1 MAKLPELPKLRI
13 AGPFWTAEADV
24 IRLADPAT
32 NYAFRTLFVDMT
44 PRGAIGEDDVL
55 LPGSWLALV
64 YVTSVTISPTGGST
78 PQYVWKRSGTKP
90 DGHLPPQAIRA
101 AISAGTASLLL
112 LQAPADGWPA
122 NIAGKL
128 PTFTCLGGEIVLDPM
143 TAQNSAT
150 QKLYTALGIGSAAI
164 TGRTGAARL
173 LGALA
178 VHAGG
183 LSAFGQVRLLW
194 DSAPVNA
201 VFQLA
206 RVVPDPEPTPG
217 TKVRGF
223 RMTIEAERLTDA
235 ERAAIIASWRRLNRY
250 LNPNNPLNGLVEP
263 VPAPEWA
270 TLELANPLTIPRL
283 FWEIAPWQEQP
294 GTRPIS
300 FAGDEFSVLLS
311 DRRPY
316 DPSAQPDTLA
326 RITPTSARVAVDG
339 TNLRMELKAGG
350 PPAAATGTFSYQAS
364 RDAAVWSERVTLGAT
379 TLAFDP
385 NEAARRLRA
394 TLQVPEPSWSP
405 PPPGKTGP
413 VTPTVLWGFTPL
425 DDGWA
430 QLPLPNLS
438 EQIYLDAGVAQ
449 AEPVP
454 APDNLLRGAVSF
466 GNDDPSG
473 LGQFPGEQPWS
484 LTLAA
489 AQRMTATWVLG
500 AITGGY
506 QLQSADLAL
515 DAPEVALNG
524 LYWLSTEA
532 PTAADALPDFDDWI
546 GGLTTVPLHTVT
558 RRELFA
564 PLVRLAF
571 EAISFAWRSKP
582 APSAGLGPWAFQY
595 GVDPALLRALVNSGA
610 LPSDVVG
617 AALPLVW
624 RRHPSLPMVQALAL
638 TQSVTPP
645 NVPIAGRQLVPF
657 ELPVTRQD
665 GLDLPNG
672 WRFTAEGAT
681 GWPLYAGGRSPAR
694 EWLGSDEA
702 KLYDLPLVALSLP
715 GLVLDPRPDGDPPQ
729 NDLALGLPVQYR
741 YDLPYTDEVQAL
753 AQLPKIPKDPR
764 ESTPLP
770 DTARPEPPRP
780 LSRADYADHWRRLA
794 ERADLAAAD
803 DVAAF
808 ARQDGQ
814 TVLRHLASV
823 HAWAVRATLD
833 LEGYPGELRL
843 DNADPAASAPLTLA
857 GEAALPGVGG
867 DFADGAGGLRR
878 LPADAP
884 PDSVQYR
891 LTAGSMA
898 AGLTGDARYADQR
911 GLARGASVP
920 ASNLIRTPVSHPTG
934 GDVQLTTT
942 RSPLTLGHSTASW
955 QLWFRD
961 LPAQGTT
968 FTKASARSPRAVDL
982 DLDSNDPEARSSDYE
997 HRTGYEWRLRPL
1009 DDDPDAPAP
1018 GLDLFGLQFFP
1029 LVLDR
1034 VVFDGDG
1041 VAKVEVIG
1049 RLQLPVA
1056 GSGAEQI
1063 DLSNCVRLTFSASSG
1078 GAALNLSAVG
1088 LVGDVLEWPLAVS
1101 AGEAG
1106 DAPRLRVGGIA
1117 LASGGAGLT
1126 VQQVRLYFHL
1136 FRVEWAVGLPPI
1148 SFPNPATPPFTLPGA
1163 NGPDPIVPQKVALG
1177 LDMTGGAHTLNLT
1190 IAVRVGRPPSDLQAL
1205 YRFDEGSG
1213 GTVHD
1218 SSGTGDPLHLTAAS
1232 TQGMSWGTSGLT
1244 LTKPTLIR
1252 SGAPATK
1259 LTAAVKASNEISV
1272 EAWVKPVTGLLTN
1285 GQFNIVTVSA
1295 DDAHRNVTVQQRK
1308 GLLESSFVDVWL
1320 RTSTTSEDGAPDLA
1334 TDAGSLGA
1342 DLTHVAYTRSA
1353 DGKARIYING
1363 EPAADDGA
1371 AGTLAAWNDQ
1381 FELALGDE
1389 FTGGH
1394 AWLGTYRM
1402 LAVYSRALSAEEVS
1416 ARFASGPAT
1425 APPTA
1430 TVRGE
1435 AIAAAL
1441 TFNLMAGGAD
1451 RFTLDTA
1458 TLFGDL
1464 TLGVTLPDGSPA
1476 ALAGDTA
1483 LQFSW
1488 NGYSAPQPEKLQF
1501 LPGMRLADAQTP
1513 GLRERAAPGFATV
1526 TFRAT
1531 ARPDDIPKLPLTGAF
1546 VEALLLAHW
1555 GRSLHDVGPNGTAQ
1569 AAELYGSSAGDLVVG
1584 YTSRLQ
1590 GSGVHSSDWQETFL
1604 INGMLAATNLVSWP
1618 QQLNYD
1624 AGNARITLPAART
1637 AGAPP
1642 LTHLRHTIRVLLNQ
1656 HEVPGSALTGAQGPL
1671 LFTFAQG
1678 QSWQTLGLVEHQLV
1692 EVTPGAD
1699 GSGGTLGREA
1709 RWTAVQEVRLL
1720 APQRAARFLR
1730 AMAARETTDPVEG
1743 VSPLGSVG
1751 GGYLA
1756 AGLSALLADSGAAL
1770 DALPPDTLIV
1780 EASAH
1785 HLVRLT
1791 PVADGAATTLQF
1803 LPTGSQGAQ
1812 LSSPAD
1818 YAPSDPTDPRWLLLT
1833 MPFLG
1838 RLQDPARDLAQP
1850 AAGQQPSA
1858 LRTDPVLLISRLR
1871 ASAPTTALPSLA
1883 LVLSGWADNTPIAV
1897 TLAGLDTAVGR
1908 SFARL
1913 DSVALEESW
1922 FRAQNPSPE
1931 PQDALLQS
1939 ILAALPET
1947 PARLSRPVALRQAF
1961 DPRRP
1966 FYPPRPGDQP
1976 ALAEPSPYADPVW
1989 REDGL
1994 LLTQSVSTVSPTNKP
2009 PYGWTLAA
2017 ALIAS
2022 SGLLSQPP
2030 AGGQGPRRYPAATL
2044 IPAPLKLAGADNPRP
2059 LSLVVS
2065 PYLGLQWRPA
2075 PAVPATG
2082 ASPLQTRLLLA
2093 ELLCLAPST
2102 MRLQPVASRMWSVQ
2116 PDNPEL
2122 ADEAHLRAQAQ
2133 GWAVQSQRLLA
2144 PESPIAVLRYR
2155 TISDNTRPDNLGEAA
2170 LTTGYAFALVRV
2182 TAASPLAKR
2191 LFRIRPEL
2199 AGLRYREGQCNIA
2212 AIPATPR
2219 DFELAP
2225 PQTVG
2230 VQPLY
2235 LTQRPV
2241 REDLPAWP
2249 WGLSALRVSVHYTKG
2264 EQGVV
2269 GAATPGASGQ
2279 TLWWQTVQRTVQF
2292 RSALHTDRPASGLP
2306 RRFRAP
2312 AVSSLLPAPPN
2323 PPLPA
2328 LTGPV
2333 FDQPALPEPDDQ
2345 EPGVPAG
2352 LALERWQP
2360 VLPGGLRYL
2369 VSGARAGVFVTLRH
2383 HLLRQSGITLAGE
2396 RPRPR
2401 GLGMLSGGLPVEHR
2415 APRPV
2420 PLPAN
2425 ADGRQGVALRTW
2437 ASHFDPGRLAL
2448 VTASPADEAFRADFN
2463 DPPEN
2468 PTYRQTA
2475 QRLRLHLAAVER
2487 YTLDVG
2493 WDGVLTFVYR
2503 IDGSIPLV
2511 GGQKPDIP
2519 ESGIRDWGLAL
2530 ELVAAGQVTALDDI
2544 TTPTLALT
2552 PALRAQLG
2560 AVGVPLPG
2568 PDVDTVDTAKLAIR
2582 QFGLAGDAKA
2592 RADKARELIAALPPG
2607 AAMLARAKARFV
2619 PHHPGAEPYH
2629 DGYSHVLGFPLRVAD
2644 PNAPFLP
2651 LAPRHVHF
2659 EDPEYNRRLA
2669 SPSAHVS
2676 VPVQFP
2682 QQPGGGTSP
2691 QRVVTLSAE
2700 RRECNPDSTLALRFD
2715 WDEPPP
2721 GSPRVTLTLQ
2731 KIDLDQ
2737 TPRDLVDP
2745 DATGGPVQL
2754 DPGKL
2759 HELSLAALQKLNGPF
2774 TPGERLRLVLHVDSG
2789 PVKPAVAVLDITIVE
2804 APVIPA
2810 TEAAYALLRGQ
2821 TVGESTHVECPR
2833 FAWGPE
2839 AQRVELVNPADLR
2852 TEVVRRRAVFQYTDS
2867 TRPGR
2872 AEVYAIQKVSQA
2884 GSTHIP
2890 LHST

>member
-13 AGPFWTAEADV
+13 AGPFWTAEAEV

-32 NYAFRTLFVDMT
+32 NFAFRTLFVDTT
-44 PRGAIGEDDVL
+44 PRQAAGEDNVL
-55 LPGSWLALV
+55 LPGSLLALV
-64 YVTSVTISPTGGST
+64 YVTSVTISPTAGST

-90 DGHLPPQAIRA
+90 DGHLPPQAIRT

-112 LQAPADGWPA
+112 LQAPADGWPTG
-122 NIAGKL
+122 IAGKL

-143 TAQNSAT
+143 TAQANAA

-164 TGRTGAARL
+164 TPRTGPARL

-206 RVVPDPEPTPG
+206 RVVPDPEPAPG
-217 TKVRGF
+217 AGVRGF
-223 RMTIEAERLTDA
+223 RMTVEAERLTEG

-263 VPAPEWA
+263 LPAPEWA
-270 TLELANPLTIPRL
+270 TLELADPLAVPRL

-300 FAGDEFSVLLS
+300 FAGDEFAILLS
-311 DRRPY
+311 DRGPY
-316 DPSAQPDTLA
+316 DPAAQPDTLA
-326 RITPTSARVAVDG
+326 RITPTSARVAADG
-339 TNLRMELKAGG
+339 TKLRVELKAGG
-350 PPAAATGTFSYQAS
+350 PPAGSTGTFGYRAG
-364 RDAAVWSERVTLGAT
+364 RDATGWSERVTLGAT

-405 PPPGKTGP
+405 PAPGATGP
-413 VTPTVLWGFTPL
+413 VTPAVLWGFTPL

-449 AEPVP
+449 AEPAP
-454 APDNLLRGAVSF
+454 APGNLLRGAVSF

-473 LGQFPGEQPWS
+473 LGQVPGEQPWS

-489 AQRMTATWVLG
+489 AQRMTAAWVLG
-500 AITGGY
+500 PLGGGY

-524 LYWLSTEA
+524 LYWLSTGA
-532 PTAADALPDFDDWI
+532 PTAADALPDLDDWI

-558 RRELFA
+558 GRELFA

-571 EAISFAWRSKP
+571 DTIGFARRSKP
-582 APSAGLGPWAFQY
+582 APSAGLDAWAFQY
-595 GVDPALLRALVNSGA
+595 GVDPALLRALVDGGA
-610 LPSDVVG
+610 LPPDAIG

-624 RRHPSLPMVQALAL
+624 RRHPTLPMVQALAL
-638 TQSVTPP
+638 TQSVSPP

-665 GLDLPNG
+665 GMDLPDG

-681 GWPLYAGGRSPAR
+681 GWPRYAGGRSPAR
-694 EWLGSDEA
+694 EWLGAGEA

-729 NDLALGLPVQYR
+729 SDSALGLPVQYR

-753 AQLPKIPKDPR
+753 AQLPRIPKDPR
-764 ESTPLP
+764 ESSPLP

-780 LSRADYADHWRRLA
+780 LTRADYAAHWRRLA
-794 ERADLAAAD
+794 ERAGLAAAD
-803 DVAAF
+803 SVAAF

-823 HAWAVRATLD
+823 HAWPVRATLALD
-833 LEGYPGELRL
+833 GYPGELRL

-857 GEAALPGVGG
+857 GEAALPGIGG

-884 PDSVQYR
+884 ADSAQYR

-898 AGLTGDARYADQR
+898 AGLAGDARYADQR
-911 GLARGASVP
+911 GLVRGASVP
-920 ASNLIRTPVSHPTG
+920 TSNLIRTPLSHPTA

-942 RSPLTLGHSTASW
+942 RLPLTLGHGTATW
-955 QLWFRD
+955 RLWFRD
-961 LPAQGTT
+961 LPAQGST
-968 FTKASARSPRAVDL
+968 FTKASARSPKAVEL
-982 DLDSNDPEARSSDYE
+982 DLDGNDPEARSSDYE

-1009 DDDPDAPAP
+1009 DDDPDAPSP
-1018 GLDLFGLQFFP
+1018 GLDLFGLRFFP

-1034 VVFDGDG
+1034 VVFAGDG
-1041 VAKVEVIG
+1041 VASVDVIG

-1056 GSGAEQI
+1056 GSGDEQT
-1063 DLSNCVRLTFSASSG
+1063 DLGNCVRLTFAGGSG
-1078 GAALNLSAVG
+1078 AGTALGLSAVSLDG
-1088 LVGDVLEWPLAVS
+1088 NALEWPLAVS

-1117 LASGGAGLT
+1117 LASGGAGMT
-1126 VQQVRLYFHL
+1126 VQQVRLCFHL

-1148 SFPNPATPPFTLPGA
+1148 SFPNPTTPPFTLPGA
-1163 NGPDPIVPQKVALG
+1163 NGTDPIVPQRVALG
-1177 LDMTGGAHTLNLT
+1177 LDMTGGQHTLNLT
-1190 IAVRVGRPPSDLQAL
+1190 IAVRIGRPPSGLQAL
-1205 YRFDEGSG
+1205 YRFDEGAG
-1213 GTVHD
+1213 ATVHD
-1218 SSGTGDPLHLTAAS
+1218 SSATGDPLHLSAAA
-1232 TQGMSWGTSGLT
+1232 TQGMSWSPSGLT

-1252 SGAPATK
+1252 SGGPATK
-1259 LTAAVKASNEISV
+1259 LNAAVKASNEISI

-1285 GQFNIVTVSA
+1285 GQFNIFTVSS
-1295 DDAHRNVTVQQRK
+1295 DAGHRNVTVQQRK
-1308 GLLESSFVDVWL
+1308 GLLDSSSADAWL
-1320 RTSTTSEDGAPDLA
+1320 RTDTTNEEGAPDLA
-1334 TDAGSLGA
+1334 TPAGSLGA
-1342 DLTHVAYTRSA
+1342 ALTHLAYTRSS
-1353 DGKARIYING
+1353 DGRTRIYING
-1363 EPAADDGA
+1363 RLQAEQTVG
-1371 AGTLAAWNDQ
+1371 GSLAAWNDQ

-1389 FTGGH
+1389 ITGGR

-1402 LAVYSRALSAEEVS
+1402 LAVYSRALSAEEVA
-1416 ARFASGPAT
+1416 ARFGSGPAT
-1425 APPTA
+1425 APS

-1435 AIAAAL
+1435 AVAAAL
-1441 TFNLMAGGAD
+1441 TFDLMAKGTD

-1458 TLFGDL
+1458 NLFGDL
-1464 TLGVTLPDGSPA
+1464 TLDVTLPDGSPA
-1476 ALAGDTA
+1476 ALADDTA

-1488 NGYSAPQPEKLQF
+1488 NGYSAPQPEGLQF
-1501 LPGMRLADAQTP
+1501 LPGMRLADARTP

-1526 TFRAT
+1526 TFRAI

-1546 VEALLLAHW
+1546 VEALLVAHW
-1555 GRSLHDVGPNGTAQ
+1555 GRSLHDTGPSRSAQ

-1590 GSGVHSSDWQETFL
+1590 GSGAQSSDWQETFL
-1604 INGMLAATNLVSWP
+1604 LNGMLTATNLVSWP

-1624 AGNARITLPAART
+1624 ANNARVTLPAARA
-1637 AGAPP
+1637 AGAPT

-1656 HEVPGSALTGAQGPL
+1656 HELPASTLTGAGGPL

-1678 QSWQTLGLVEHQLV
+1678 QSWQTLAVVEHQLV
-1692 EVTPGAD
+1692 EVTPAAD

-1720 APQRAARFLR
+1720 APRRAARFLR
-1730 AMAARETTDPVEG
+1730 AMAALETTDPVEG
-1743 VSPLGSVG
+1743 VSPLGSVS
-1751 GGYLA
+1751 GGYLG

-1770 DALPPDTLIV
+1770 DALPQDMLIV

-1785 HLVRLT
+1785 HLLRLV
-1791 PVADGAATTLQF
+1791 PVAEGAATTLQF
-1803 LPTGSQGAQ
+1803 LPTGSQGA
-1812 LSSPAD
+1812 LLGSPAD
-1818 YAPSDPTDPRWLLLT
+1818 HAPSDPADPRWLLLA

-1850 AAGQQPSA
+1850 AAGQPGPLQI
-1858 LRTDPVLLISRLR
+1858 DPLLLISRLR
-1871 ASAPTTALPSLA
+1871 ASAPTTALPALA
-1883 LVLSGWADNTPIAV
+1883 LALCGWADSAPLSV

-1913 DSVALEESW
+1913 DPVALEESW

-1966 FYPPRPGDQP
+1966 FYPPRPDDRP
-1976 ALAEPSPYADPVW
+1976 APAEPSPYADPVW

-1994 LLTQSVSTVSPTNKP
+1994 LLTQAVSTLAPTDKP

-2022 SGLLSQPP
+2022 SGLLGLPP

-2044 IPAPLKLAGADNPRP
+2044 IPAPLALDGADNPRP

-2065 PYLGLQWRPA
+2065 PYLGLRWRPA
-2075 PAVPATG
+2075 PTLPAG
-2082 ASPLQTRLLLA
+2082 GPSPLQPRLLLA

-2116 PDNPEL
+2116 PGTPEL
-2122 ADEAHLRAQAQ
+2122 GDEGHLRAQAQ

-2182 TAASPLAKR
+2182 TTASPLAKR

-2199 AGLRYREGQCNIA
+2199 TGLRYREGQCNIA
-2212 AIPATPR
+2212 AIPASPR

-2235 LTQRPV
+2235 LTRRPV

-2264 EQGVV
+2264 QQGVV
-2269 GAATPGASGQ
+2269 GAATPGAAGQ

-2292 RSALHTDRPASGLP
+2292 RSALHTDRPAGGLP

-2312 AVSSLLPAPPN
+2312 AVSSLLPAPPD

-2333 FDQPALPEPDDQ
+2333 FDQPDLPEPADQ
-2345 EPGVPAG
+2345 QPGVAEGP
-2352 LALERWQP
+2352 ALERWQP
-2360 VLPGGLRYL
+2360 VLPGALRYL
-2369 VSGARAGVFVTLRH
+2369 VSGARAGVFVTLRN
-2383 HLLRQSGITLAGE
+2383 HLLRQSGITLVGE
-2396 RPRPR
+2396 HPRPH
-2401 GLGMLSGGLPVEHR
+2401 GLAMLSGGVPVEHR

-2425 ADGRQGVALRTW
+2425 VDGRQGVALRTW
-2437 ASHFDPGRLAL
+2437 ASHFDPEKPAL
-2448 VTASPADEAFRADFN
+2448 VTPSPADEAFRAGFD
-2463 DPPEN
+2463 DPLEN

-2475 QRLRLHLAAVER
+2475 QRLRLQLAAVER
-2487 YTLDVG
+2487 YALDVD

-2503 IDGSIPLV
+2503 VDGSITLL
-2511 GGQKPDIP
+2511 GGQKPETP
-2519 ESGIRDWGLAL
+2519 EAGILDWVLAL
-2530 ELVAAGQVTALDDI
+2530 ELVDAGRVTALEDI
-2544 TTPTLALT
+2544 TTPTLVLT
-2552 PALRAQLG
+2552 PAMRAQLG

-2568 PDVDTVDTAKLAIR
+2568 PEVDTVETAKLAIR
-2582 QFGLAGDAKA
+2582 QFGLPGDSKT
-2592 RADKARELIAALPPG
+2592 RADRARELIAGMPPG
-2607 AAMLARAKARFV
+2607 AAIHARVKARFA
-2619 PHHPGAEPYH
+2619 PHQPGTEPYH
-2629 DGYSHVLGFPLRVAD
+2629 DGYSHVLRFPLRVAD
-2644 PNAPFLP
+2644 PSVPSLP
-2651 LAPRHVHF
+2651 LVPRYVHF

-2669 SPSAHVS
+2669 SPSAHAGVS
-2676 VPVQFP
+2676 VQFP
-2682 QQPGGGTSP
+2682 RQPPDTTSP
-2691 QRVVTLSAE
+2691 QRAITLSAE
-2700 RRECNPDSTLALRFD
+2700 RRECNPDSTLAMRFD
-2715 WDEPPP
+2715 WDQPPP
-2721 GSPRVTLTLQ
+2721 GSPKVTLTLQ

-2737 TPRDLVDP
+2737 TPRDLVNP
-2745 DATGGPVQL
+2745 NPGGGPQRL

-2759 HELSLAALQKLNGPF
+2759 HELSLAAIQKLNGPF

-2789 PVKPAVAVLDITIVE
+2789 PVKPAVVQLDITIVE
-2804 APVIPA
+2804 APVIPT
-2810 TEAAYALLRGQ
+2810 TEAAYALLRRQ
-2821 TVGESTHVECPR
+2821 AVGDRTYVECPR

-2852 TEVVRRRAVFQYTDS
+2852 TEVVRRRAVFQFTDS
-2867 TRPGR
+2867 ARPGR
-2872 AEVYAIQKVSQA
+2872 EEVYTIQKLTQT

-2890 LHST
+2890 LDG